1 MEKQTLVFTN
11 GNTYEV
17 DISSSITYMTLTVA
31 QFSDVDAISND
42 FTEENMRSVTL
53 NDTSYSE
60 IIPLTLCAAKEDEGV
75 KVVLQTRVKTFEEKV
90 SEVLNEH
97 ADALMELA
105 GGME

>member
-11 GNTYEV
+11 GNKYEV
-17 DISSSITYMTLTVA
+17 DITSSITYMSLTVA

-60 IIPLTLCAAKEDEGV
+60 IIPLALNATKEETGV
-75 KVVLQTRVKTFEEKV
+75 KVVLQARVKTFEEKV

>member
-11 GNTYEV
+11 GNKYEV
-17 DISSSITYMTLTVA
+17 DSTSSITYMTLTVA
-31 QFSDVDAISND
+31 KFSYVDAINND

-53 NDTSYSE
+53 NGTSYSE
-60 IIPLTLCAAKEDEGV
+60 IIPLTLCATREDEVV

>member
-11 GNTYEV
+11 GNKYEV
-17 DISSSITYMTLTVA
+17 DNTSSITYMSLTVA

-60 IIPLTLCAAKEDEGV
+60 IIPLALRATKEETGV
-75 KVVLQTRVKTFEEKV
+75 KVVLQARVKTFEEKV

>member
-17 DISSSITYMTLTVA
+17 DITSSITYMTLTVA

-53 NDTSYSE
+53 NGTSYSE
-60 IIPLTLCAAKEDEGV
+60 IIPLTLGAVKEDEGV
-75 KVVLQTRVKTFEEKV
+75 KVVLQTRIKTFEEKV

>member
-11 GNTYEV
+11 GNKYEV
-17 DISSSITYMTLTVA
+17 DSTSSITYMSLTVA

-53 NDTSYSE
+53 NGTSYSE
-60 IIPLTLCAAKEDEGV
+60 IIPLTLCAAREDEVV

>member
-1 MEKQTLVFTN
+1 MEKQTLAFTN
-11 GNTYEV
+11 GNKYEV
-17 DISSSITYMTLTVA
+17 DNTSSITYMSLTVA
-31 QFSDVDAISND
+31 QFSDVDAMSND

-53 NDTSYSE
+53 NDASYSE
-60 IIPLTLCAAKEDEGV
+60 IIPLALRATKEETGV
-75 KVVLQTRVKTFEEKV
+75 KVVLQARVKTFEEKV

>member
-11 GNTYEV
+11 GNKYEV
-17 DISSSITYMTLTVA
+17 DITSSITYMSLTVA

-53 NDTSYSE
+53 NGTSYSE
-60 IIPLTLCAAKEDEGV
+60 IIPLTLCASKEETGIH
-75 KVVLQTRVKTFEEKV
+75 VVLQARLKTFEEKV

>member
-11 GNTYEV
+11 GNKYEV
-17 DISSSITYMTLTVA
+17 DIASSITYMTLTVS

-53 NDTSYSE
+53 NGTSYSE
-60 IIPLTLCAAKEDEGV
+60 IIPLTLCAAIEDEVV
-75 KVVLQTRVKTFEEKV
+75 KVVLQTRAKTFEEKV

>member
-11 GNTYEV
+11 GNKYEV
-17 DISSSITYMTLTVA
+17 DITSSITYMSLTVA

-53 NDTSYSE
+53 NDISYSE
-60 IIPLTLCAAKEDEGV
+60 IIPLALNAAKEETGV
-75 KVVLQTRVKTFEEKV
+75 KVVLQARVKTFEEKV

>member
-1 MEKQTLVFTN
+1 MEKQTLIFTN
-11 GNTYEV
+11 GNKYEI
-17 DISSSITYMTLTVA
+17 DITSSITYMSLTVA

-53 NDTSYSE
+53 NDVSYSE
-60 IIPLTLCAAKEDEGV
+60 IIPLGLHATKEETGV

-105 GGME
+105 GGIE

>member
-11 GNTYEV
+11 GNKYEV
-17 DISSSITYMTLTVA
+17 DITSSITYMSLTVA

-53 NDTSYSE
+53 NDISYSE
-60 IIPLTLCAAKEDEGV
+60 IIPLALNATKEETGV
-75 KVVLQTRVKTFEEKV
+75 KVVLQARLKTFEEKV

>member
-11 GNTYEV
+11 GNKYEV
-17 DISSSITYMTLTVA
+17 DSISSITYMSLTVA
-31 QFSDVDAISND
+31 QFSDIDAISND

-53 NDTSYSE
+53 NGTSYSE
-60 IIPLTLCAAKEDEGV
+60 IIPVTLCAAKEDTGIR
-75 KVVLQTRVKTFEEKV
+75 VVLQTRVKTFEEIL

>member
-11 GNTYEV
+11 GNKYEV
-17 DISSSITYMTLTVA
+17 DNTSSITYMSLTVA

-53 NDTSYSE
+53 NDASYSE
-60 IIPLTLCAAKEDEGV
+60 IIPLALRATKEETGV
-75 KVVLQTRVKTFEEKV
+75 KVVLQARVKTFEEKV

>member
-11 GNTYEV
+11 GNKYEV
-17 DISSSITYMTLTVA
+17 DITSSITYMSLTVA

-53 NDTSYSE
+53 NDASYSE
-60 IIPLTLCAAKEDEGV
+60 IIPLALRATKEEAGV
-75 KVVLQTRVKTFEEKV
+75 KVVLQARVKTFEEKV

>member
-11 GNTYEV
+11 GNKYEV
-17 DISSSITYMTLTVA
+17 DSTSSITYMSLTVA

-53 NDTSYSE
+53 NGASYSE
-60 IIPLTLCAAKEDEGV
+60 IIPLTLCAAREDTV
-75 KVVLQTRVKTFEEKV
+75 IRVVLQARVKTFEEKV

>member
-11 GNTYEV
+11 GNKYEV
-17 DISSSITYMTLTVA
+17 DNTSSITYMSLTVA

-53 NDTSYSE
+53 NDASYSE
-60 IIPLTLCAAKEDEGV
+60 IIPLALRATKEETGV
-75 KVVLQTRVKTFEEKV
+75 KIVLQARVKTFEEKV

>member
-11 GNTYEV
+11 GNKYEV
-17 DISSSITYMTLTVA
+17 DITSSITYMSLTVA

-53 NDTSYSE
+53 NDASYSE
-60 IIPLTLCAAKEDEGV
+60 IIPLALRATKEETGV
-75 KVVLQTRVKTFEEKV
+75 KVVLQARVKTFEEKV

>member
-11 GNTYEV
+11 GNKYEV
-17 DISSSITYMTLTVA
+17 DSTSSITYMSLTVA

-53 NDTSYSE
+53 NGTSYSE
-60 IIPLTLCAAKEDEGV
+60 IIPLVLLATKEETGV
-75 KVVLQTRVKTFEEKV
+75 RVVLQARVKTFEEKV

>member
-1 MEKQTLVFTN
+1 MEKQTLAFTN
-11 GNTYEV
+11 GNKYEV
-17 DISSSITYMTLTVA
+17 DNTSSITYMSLTVA

-53 NDTSYSE
+53 NDASYSE
-60 IIPLTLCAAKEDEGV
+60 IIPLALRATKEETGV
-75 KVVLQTRVKTFEEKV
+75 KVVLQARVKTFEEKV

>member
-31 QFSDVDAISND
+31 HFSDVDAISND

-53 NDTSYSE
+53 NGTSYSE
-60 IIPLTLCAAKEDEGV
+60 IIPLTLCASKEDEGV

-97 ADALMELA
+97 ADELMELA
-105 GGME
+105 GGIE

>member
-17 DISSSITYMTLTVA
+17 DISSSITYMTLTVSK
-31 QFSDVDAISND
+31 FYDVDAISND

-53 NDTSYSE
+53 NGASYSE
-60 IIPLTLCAAKEDEGV
+60 IIPLTLCATKEAEGV